1 MGAAT
6 ETGTPP
12 ATGTTPP
19 PATGA
24 GASTSTTPPPEKDPK
39 NEDPEGLGEAGLR
52 ALRAER
58 NRADAAERARLAAEA
73 ERDELRK
80 KNQTAEEKAIDDAKK
95 AGRDEATLE
104 ANRRITR
111 SEIKAAAGGKL
122 QDPEDAA
129 AMLGDLDRFIVK
141 GEVDSKA
148 ITSAIDELVK
158 AKPYLAAAGKAR
170 PLPGGG
176 ATQSSGTSFNDTLRR
191 KIRGGN

>member
-6 ETGTPP
+6 DTTTDQGTGT
-12 ATGTTPP
+12 TGTPP
-19 PATGA
+19 PATGD
-24 GASTSTTPPPEKDPK
+24 GAAKPDPK
-39 NEDPEGLGEAGLR
+39 KEDPEGLGEAGLR

-58 NRADAAERARLAAEA
+58 ARADAAERARAAAEA
-73 ERDELRK
+73 ERDELRTK
-80 KNQTAEEKAIDDAKK
+80 TQTAEEKAIEAAKK

-104 ANRRITR
+104 ANRRIAR

-129 AMLGDLDRFIVK
+129 SFLGDIDRFIVK

-176 ATQSSGTSFNDTLRR
+176 ATQSSGTSFNDTIRR

>member
-24 GASTSTTPPPEKDPK
+24 ATTPPPPAKDPPK

-58 NRADAAERARLAAEA
+58 ARADEAERKRIAAEA
-73 ERDELRK
+73 ERDELRT
-80 KNQTAEEKAIDDAKK
+80 KNQTAEEKAIEAAKK

-104 ANRRITR
+104 ANRRIAR

-122 QDPEDAA
+122 QDAEDAA
-129 AMLGDLDRFIVK
+129 SFLGDLDRFIVK

-176 ATQSSGTSFNDTLRR
+176 ATQSSGTSFNDTIRR
-191 KIRGGN
+191 RIRGGN

>member
-1 MGAAT
+1 MGAGT
-6 ETGTPP
+6 ETATPP

-24 GASTSTTPPPEKDPK
+24 ATPPPAKDPPK

-58 NRADAAERARLAAEA
+58 ARADEAERKRLAAEA
-73 ERDELRK
+73 ERDELRT
-80 KNQTAEEKAIDDAKK
+80 KNQTAEEKAIEAAKK
-95 AGRDEATLE
+95 SGRDEATLE
-104 ANRRITR
+104 ANRRIAR

-122 QDPEDAA
+122 QDAEDAA
-129 AMLGDLDRFIVK
+129 SFLGDIDRFIVK

-176 ATQSSGTSFNDTLRR
+176 ATQSSGSSFNDTIRR

>member
-1 MGAAT
+1 MGAT
-6 ETGTPP
+6 TGNEATPP
-12 ATGTTPP
+12 AGGAPPAGGPTPPAGGATPP
-19 PATGA
+19 PAT
-24 GASTSTTPPPEKDPK
+24 
-39 NEDPEGLGEAGLR
+39 DPEGLGEAGLK
-52 ALRAER
+52 ALRTERQRAET
-58 NRADAAERARLAAEA
+58 AERARAEAEA
-73 ERDELRK
+73 ERDRLK
-80 KNQTAEEKAIDDAKK
+80 AAHQTAEEKAIEKAKK
-95 AGRDEATLE
+95 DGRDEANLE

-111 SEIKAAAGGKL
+111 SEIRAAAGGKL

-176 ATQSSGTSFNDTLRR
+176 ATQSSGTSFNDTIRR

>member
-24 GASTSTTPPPEKDPK
+24 GASTTPPPEKDPK

-104 ANRRITR
+104 ANRRIAR
-111 SEIKAAAGGKL
+111 SEIRAAAGGKL

-129 AMLGDLDRFIVK
+129 TLLGDLDRFIVK

-191 KIRGGN
+191 KIRGSN

>member
-1 MGAAT
+1 MGAAA
-6 ETGTPP
+6 EAPAAP
-12 ATGTTPP
+12 ATGTPP

-24 GASTSTTPPPEKDPK
+24 GATPPATPPK
-39 NEDPEGLGEAGLR
+39 PADTDPEGLGETGLK

-58 NRADAAERARLAAEA
+58 NRADASERARLAAEA
-73 ERDELRK
+73 ERDELRT
-80 KNQTAEEKAIDDAKK
+80 KNQSTEEKAIDAAKK
-95 AGRDEATLE
+95 DGRDEATLE

-111 SEIKAAAGGKL
+111 SEIRGAAGGKL

-141 GEVDSKA
+141 GEVDEKA

-176 ATQSSGTSFNDTLRR
+176 ATQSSGTSFNDTIRR
-191 KIRGGN
+191 RIRGG

>member
-1 MGAAT
+1 MGAAAT
-6 ETGTPP
+6 DTGTPP
-12 ATGTTPP
+12 PTTGTPP

-24 GASTSTTPPPEKDPK
+24 TPPPPAKDPK
-39 NEDPEGLGEAGLR
+39 NEDPEGLGEAGLK

-73 ERDELRK
+73 ERDELRA
-80 KNQTAEEKAIDDAKK
+80 KNQTAEEKAIADAKK
-95 AGRDEATLE
+95 EGHAEATLD

-111 SEIKAAAGGKL
+111 SEIRAAAGGKL

>member
-6 ETGTPP
+6 ETTTEPG
-12 ATGTTPP
+12 TGTTSTPP

-24 GASTSTTPPPEKDPK
+24 GAATKPDPK
-39 NEDPEGLGEAGLR
+39 NEDPEGLGEAGLK

-58 NRADAAERARLAAEA
+58 ARADAAERARLAAEA
-73 ERDELRK
+73 ERDELRT
-80 KNQTAEEKAIDDAKK
+80 KNQTAEEKAIDAAKK
-95 AGRDEATLE
+95 AGREEATLE
-104 ANRRITR
+104 ANRRIAR

-122 QDPEDAA
+122 QDAEDAA
-129 AMLGDLDRFIVK
+129 SFLGDLDRFIVK

-176 ATQSSGTSFNDTLRR
+176 ATQSSGTSFNDTIRR

>member
-1 MGAAT
+1 MGAGT
-6 ETGTPP
+6 ETATPP

-24 GASTSTTPPPEKDPK
+24 ATPPPAKDPPK

-58 NRADAAERARLAAEA
+58 ARADEAERKRLAAEA
-73 ERDELRK
+73 ERDELRT
-80 KNQTAEEKAIDDAKK
+80 KNQTAEEKAIEAAKK
-95 AGRDEATLE
+95 SGRDEATLE
-104 ANRRITR
+104 ANRRIAR

-122 QDPEDAA
+122 QDAEDAA
-129 AMLGDLDRFIVK
+129 SFLGDLDRFIVK

-176 ATQSSGTSFNDTLRR
+176 ATQSSGTSFNDTIRR

>member
-1 MGAAT
+1 MGAAAAAAGD
-6 ETGTPP
+6 TGTAPKSS
-12 ATGTTPP
+12 TPP
-19 PATGA
+19 PATGE
-24 GASTSTTPPPEKDPK
+24 GAATPPATTESK
-39 NEDPEGLGEAGLR
+39 DPEGLGEAGLR

-58 NRADAAERARLAAEA
+58 SRAETAERARLAAEA
-73 ERDELRK
+73 ERDQLRAQH
-80 KNQTAEEKAIDDAKK
+80 QTAEEKAIETAKK
-95 AGRDEATLE
+95 AGRDEANLE

-111 SEIKAAAGGKL
+111 SEIKAAAGSKL

-176 ATQSSGTSFNDTLRR
+176 ATQSSGTSFNDTIRR

>member
-6 ETGTPP
+6 ETTTEPGTG
-12 ATGTTPP
+12 TTTTTTPP

-24 GASTSTTPPPEKDPK
+24 GAATKPDPK
-39 NEDPEGLGEAGLR
+39 NED

-73 ERDELRK
+73 ERDELRT
-80 KNQTAEEKAIDDAKK
+80 KNQTAEEKAIEAAKK

-104 ANRRITR
+104 ANRRIAR

-122 QDPEDAA
+122 QDAEDAA
-129 AMLGDLDRFIVK
+129 SFLGDIDRFIVK

-176 ATQSSGTSFNDTLRR
+176 ATQSSGSSFNDTIRR

>member
-6 ETGTPP
+6 ETTTEPGTG
-12 ATGTTPP
+12 TTTTTTPP

-24 GASTSTTPPPEKDPK
+24 GAATKPDPK
-39 NEDPEGLGEAGLR
+39 NEDPEGLGEAGLK

-73 ERDELRK
+73 ERDELRT
-80 KNQTAEEKAIDDAKK
+80 KNQTAEEKAIEAAKK

-104 ANRRITR
+104 ANRRIAR

-122 QDPEDAA
+122 QDAEDAA
-129 AMLGDLDRFIVK
+129 SFLGDIDRFIVK

-176 ATQSSGTSFNDTLRR
+176 ATQSSGSSFNDTIRR

>member
-6 ETGTPP
+6 ETTTEPG
-12 ATGTTPP
+12 TGTTSTPP

-24 GASTSTTPPPEKDPK
+24 GAATKPDPK
-39 NEDPEGLGEAGLR
+39 NEDPEGLGEAGLK

-73 ERDELRK
+73 ERDELRT
-80 KNQTAEEKAIDDAKK
+80 KNQTAEEKAIEAAKN
-95 AGRDEATLE
+95 AGREEATLE
-104 ANRRITR
+104 ANRRIAR

-122 QDPEDAA
+122 QDAEDAA
-129 AMLGDLDRFIVK
+129 SFLGDLDRFIVK

-176 ATQSSGTSFNDTLRR
+176 ATQSSGTSFNDTIRR

>member
-1 MGAAT
+1 MAAAAAAD
-6 ETGTPP
+6 TGTE
-12 ATGTTPP
+12 TGTTPP

-24 GASTSTTPPPEKDPK
+24 ATTPPPKPDPK

-58 NRADAAERARLAAEA
+58 QRADAAERARLAAEA
-73 ERDELRK
+73 ERDELRS
-80 KNQTAEEKAIDDAKK
+80 KNQTAEEKAIEAAKK
-95 AGRDEATLE
+95 AGRDEATLD
-104 ANRRITR
+104 ANRRIAR
-111 SEIKAAAGGKL
+111 SEIRAAAGGKL

-129 AMLGDLDRFIVK
+129 TLLGDLDRFIVK

-191 KIRGGN
+191 RIRGGN

>member
-24 GASTSTTPPPEKDPK
+24 ATTPPPPAKDPPK

-58 NRADAAERARLAAEA
+58 ARADEAERKRIAAEA
-73 ERDELRK
+73 ERDELRT
-80 KNQTAEEKAIDDAKK
+80 KNQTAEEKAIEAAKK

-104 ANRRITR
+104 ANRRIAR

-122 QDPEDAA
+122 QDAEDAA
-129 AMLGDLDRFIVK
+129 SFLGDIDRFIVK

-176 ATQSSGTSFNDTLRR
+176 ATQSSGTSFNDTIRR
-191 KIRGGN
+191 RIRGGN

>member
-1 MGAAT
+1 MGAGT
-6 ETGTPP
+6 ETATPP

-24 GASTSTTPPPEKDPK
+24 ATPPPAKDPPK

-58 NRADAAERARLAAEA
+58 ARADEAERKRLAAEA
-73 ERDELRK
+73 ERDELRT
-80 KNQTAEEKAIDDAKK
+80 KNQTAEEKAIEAAKK
-95 AGRDEATLE
+95 SGRDEATLE
-104 ANRRITR
+104 ANRRIAR

-122 QDPEDAA
+122 QDAEDAA
-129 AMLGDLDRFIVK
+129 SFLGDIDRFIVK

-158 AKPYLAAAGKAR
+158 AKPYIAAAGKAR

-176 ATQSSGTSFNDTLRR
+176 ATQSSGSSFNDTIRR

>member
-1 MGAAT
+1 MGAAAAAAGD
-6 ETGTPP
+6 TGTAPKSS
-12 ATGTTPP
+12 TPP
-19 PATGA
+19 PATGE
-24 GASTSTTPPPEKDPK
+24 GAATPPATTEPK
-39 NEDPEGLGEAGLR
+39 DPEGLGEAGLR

-58 NRADAAERARLAAEA
+58 SRAETAERARLAAEA
-73 ERDELRK
+73 ERDQLRAQH
-80 KNQTAEEKAIDDAKK
+80 QTAEEKAIETAKK
-95 AGRDEATLE
+95 AGRDEANLE

-111 SEIKAAAGGKL
+111 SEIKAAAGSKL

-176 ATQSSGTSFNDTLRR
+176 ATQSSGTSFNDTIRR

>member
-6 ETGTPP
+6 ETTTEPG
-12 ATGTTPP
+12 TGTTSTPP

-24 GASTSTTPPPEKDPK
+24 GAATKPDPK
-39 NEDPEGLGEAGLR
+39 NEDPEGLGEAGLK

-176 ATQSSGTSFNDTLRR
+176 ATQSSGTSFNDTIRR

>member
-1 MGAAT
+1 MGAGT
-6 ETGTPP
+6 ETATPP

-24 GASTSTTPPPEKDPK
+24 ATPPPAKDPPK

-52 ALRAER
+52 TLRAER
-58 NRADAAERARLAAEA
+58 ARADEAERKRLAAEA
-73 ERDELRK
+73 ERDELRT
-80 KNQTAEEKAIDDAKK
+80 KNQTAEEKAIEAAKK
-95 AGRDEATLE
+95 SGRDEATLE
-104 ANRRITR
+104 ANRRIAR

-122 QDPEDAA
+122 QDAEDAA
-129 AMLGDLDRFIVK
+129 SFLGDLDRFIVK

-176 ATQSSGTSFNDTLRR
+176 ATQSSGTSFNDTIRR

>member
-1 MGAAT
+1 MGAAAA
-6 ETGTPP
+6 E
-12 ATGTTPP
+12 TTPP

-24 GASTSTTPPPEKDPK
+24 TPPPATGAATPPPKADPPK

-58 NRADAAERARLAAEA
+58 ARADAAERARLAAEA
-73 ERDELRK
+73 ERDELRT
-80 KNQTAEEKAIDDAKK
+80 KNQTAEEKAIEAAKK

-104 ANRRITR
+104 ANRRIAR

-122 QDPEDAA
+122 QDAEDAA
-129 AMLGDLDRFIVK
+129 SFLGDIDRFIVK

-158 AKPYLAAAGKAR
+158 AKPYLAAAGNKAR

-176 ATQSSGTSFNDTLRR
+176 ATQSSGTSFNDTIRR
-191 KIRGGN
+191 KIRGG

>member
-6 ETGTPP
+6 ETTTDTG
-12 ATGTTPP
+12 TGTTTTP

-24 GASTSTTPPPEKDPK
+24 GAAPPKTETK
-39 NEDPEGLGEAGLR
+39 NEDPEGLGEAGLK

-58 NRADAAERARLAAEA
+58 ARADEAERKRIAAET
-73 ERDELRK
+73 ERDELRS
-80 KNQTAEEKAIDDAKK
+80 KNQTAEEKAIEAAKK
-95 AGRDEATLE
+95 AGREEATLE
-104 ANRRITR
+104 ANRRIAR

-122 QDPEDAA
+122 QDAEDAA
-129 AMLGDLDRFIVK
+129 SFLGDLDRFIVK

-158 AKPYLAAAGKAR
+158 AKPYLAAAGKGR

-191 KIRGGN
+191 KIRGG